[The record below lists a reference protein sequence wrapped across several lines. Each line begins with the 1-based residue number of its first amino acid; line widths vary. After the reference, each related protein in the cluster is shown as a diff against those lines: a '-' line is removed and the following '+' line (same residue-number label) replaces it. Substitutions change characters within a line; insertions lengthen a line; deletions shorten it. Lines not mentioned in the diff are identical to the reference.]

1 VASRRPAPSEPEKIR
16 VVPTNPDPVAS
27 LGVWAIHVTIGERSW
42 RIPPLDA
49 AEWLKIL
56 LAEDLSLEAIFPGLA
71 GPAVVSEINMLMLEG
86 LISDE
91 DLIDAIK
98 DAIEA
103 VSGRRWWITLRLA
116 RTLRNFWERV
126 GGELAAHGVTPFGVS
141 LSYWLDGAYAIC
153 FRLIAETEPKRLT
166 EFTQMLVSPPPD
178 EARKIDDVAEGNAFL
193 AAMRQAGSM

>member
-1 VASRRPAPSEPEKIR
+1 
-16 VVPTNPDPVAS
+16 
-27 LGVWAIHVTIGERSW
+27 
-42 RIPPLDA
+42 LDA